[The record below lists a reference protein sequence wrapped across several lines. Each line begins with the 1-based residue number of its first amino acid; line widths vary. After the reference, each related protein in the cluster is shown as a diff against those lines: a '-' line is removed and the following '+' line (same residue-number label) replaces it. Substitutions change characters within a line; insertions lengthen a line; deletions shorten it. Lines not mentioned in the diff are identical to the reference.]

1 MLLTLAA
8 QVTNMRTH
16 FTQELGRVRDN
27 IRTMGTQVNQATARA
42 VDALIKR
49 DFQEAREVKRGDRTT
64 DQLRYD
70 VETECIT
77 LMATQQPVA
86 RDLRELAASALVAVE
101 LERCGDYAKG
111 VAKAA
116 RRISRVNADI
126 NTYNL
131 RQMDTLARDM
141 LNRSVSAFVGV
152 DSKVARQV
160 IDDDNH
166 LDQMYNELLALVTN
180 DMTANAMHIEGG
192 TWLLHAGHCLERLAD
207 RATNIAERVIFV
219 ETGTLPGDLNV
230 HTADEARKL

>member
-1 MLLTLAA
+1 
-8 QVTNMRTH
+8 MRTH
-16 FTQELGRVRDN
+16 FTQALGRIRDD
-27 IRTMGTQVNQATARA
+27 IKTMGAQVNQATARA
-42 VDALIKR
+42 VTALIQR
-49 DFQEAREVKRGDRTT
+49 NFQEAREVKRGDRTT

-86 RDLRELAASALVAVE
+86 RDLRELAATALVAVE

-116 RRISRVNADI
+116 RRISRANVEV

-131 RQMDTLARDM
+131 SDMDTLARDM
-141 LNRSVSAFVGV
+141 LDRSVDAFVTV
-152 DSKVARQV
+152 NMREARQV
-160 IDDDNH
+160 IDDDNRR
-166 LDQMYNELLALVTN
+166 DQMYNELLSRVTT
-180 DMTANAMHIEGG
+180 DMSSDAMHIEGG

-230 HTADEARKL
+230 HTAGEARRI